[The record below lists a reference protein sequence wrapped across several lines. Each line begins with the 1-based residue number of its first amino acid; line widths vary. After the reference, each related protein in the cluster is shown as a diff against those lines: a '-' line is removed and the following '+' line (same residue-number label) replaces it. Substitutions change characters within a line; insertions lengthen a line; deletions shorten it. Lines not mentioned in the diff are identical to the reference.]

1 MAVPLD
7 DAGIPPSLDGLT
19 GASSLPVVRFG
30 ASRRGGRV
38 VEGARLESVY
48 TETYRGFESLLLRQ
62 KLKEGPVGPFFDFEG
77 VGGVDNPVKVANT
90 RSGCRRRVPESC
102 NARPWA
108 FHRTDRNFSYRK
120 PATSVSGSP

>member
-1 MAVPLD
+1 MPVYLN
-7 DAGIPPSLDGLT
+7 GLA

-62 KLKEGPVGPFFDFEG
+62 KLKEGPVGPFFNFEG
-77 VGGVDNPVKVANT
+77 VGGVDDPSGSTNSAFGRVWT
-90 RSGCRRRVPESC
+90 RSRKAKRPYRGESGEGSAARVNPS
-102 NARPWA
+102 
-108 FHRTDRNFSYRK
+108 FSAK
-120 PATSVSGSP
+120 N

>member
-1 MAVPLD
+1 MPVYL
-7 DAGIPPSLDGLT
+7 SGLT
-19 GASSLPVVRFG
+19 GASSLAVVRFG

-77 VGGVDNPVKVANT
+77 VCGVDNPISVVNT
-90 RSGCRRRVPESC
+90 KSDCRRRVPESC
-102 NARPWA
+102 NVRP
-108 FHRTDRNFSYRK
+108 
-120 PATSVSGSP
+120 